1 MSTFI
6 TEVVLEDGKY
16 EGPRI
21 NALTWDE
28 AQDLASRITWRGQ
41 GVILVGELAN

>member
-6 TEVVLEDGKY
+6 TEVILEDGKY

-21 NALTWDE
+21 NALTQQE
-28 AQDLASRITWRGQ
+28 AETIVGRITWRGQ
-41 GVILVGELAN
+41 GVVLVGELAT